1 MIRKRI
7 KNKIKNF
14 ELLKKKEGKKLANIG
29 VITLLLL
36 SVLSTLFLPY
46 ASPAFIAD
54 EVVTD
59 DFTGSNWNVT
69 DNVVHNATGG
79 YISVK
84 SDYGAG
90 LKEGNAWWYP
100 EYHSYPITNLTLQVN
115 YTGEIDQTG
124 SNLGSNEIF
133 INITLTNETGTTT
146 SSPQVMV
153 HHDDFDTTYNETYTW
168 NVVDIY
174 QYRYVNIS
182 FYMAANATTDNL
194 AWVTVRWLK
203 LSIDDSEVYE
213 DFTTWTEV
221 DNANDTINVID
232 SHNVNVNVTRSDATY
247 LYKDFG
253 NYTNFSGKFTF
264 KANEMK
270 DTTFPLVGLILFT
283 NTTGGMLATKTSKAI
298 QTYLHG
304 ELFGVKHYNSSSG
317 AWDVV
322 SHNITIGNKY
332 YVVFEKSGNDIT
344 LHCYNDTL
352 LSDLYFTLSLYLY
365 QPSVNYR
372 YVETAVGTQLTPPD
386 ATPEWVN
393 VTISNLNFSIAPSD
407 TEDITIYNPSV
418 NNTFIF
424 NNEYNEYTNV
434 SVSSTAG
441 TFRVYMYWNDSGTW
455 RSYYDSGPGQSNG
468 TFSAQNYNIPYN
480 GSLFEWA
487 VNVTAD
493 SGLYYRNQT
502 FSFYSFDVNKPSCY
516 DDDLSKYSPENDTAY
531 YGSSIGRGAVSSIF
545 DGNNTVYVFYIN
557 NRVTGTNEQIS
568 IRPYYINNQ
577 TWGSIYRFSVSTYP
591 LKDGDNHVWVVATL
605 DKYNHIW
612 VVAGG
617 HADAS
622 NPIYSFRSNH
632 SISNPSFDYASVNEW
647 VNGSGFI
654 GKDIITTVSDSSYQ
668 KIWVGWNNTY
678 AVFMRS
684 GGLTEANSN
693 MTLFWSFDNGTTW
706 DSRII
711 SDDEF
716 YSMSDWKYDYGEDIL
731 FLTRWYVKFTT
742 GNTWANNYVSFF
754 YITLNDT
761 INNNGAYASNQ
772 TPADTPYYSFPVHGT
787 DIASFDNFTSTL
799 GLSTTASRTP
809 VFYDTDKNEIY
820 LFLNKD
826 RASTSTNFAKLAYKT
841 LGTSKLWNEATN
853 VSKIGDGIMVKNK
866 IAKIHDDYYLVPLTE
881 WNGVNW
887 ELKLAVTTNL
897 SDVDTYK
904 FRKITTTIN
913 ESGDSP
919 DNWVQ
924 ENINTFSYGNFTI
937 LTGDYDYDSW
947 TVTRYMYMAYINDM
961 PTNQPPTVTITS
973 PSEGADIIGNINIT
987 GTASDTDG
995 TIQSVFVKIDS
1006 DSWQLATGT
1015 TSWSYAYNTTGLS
1028 DGAHT
1033 IYAKSFDG
1041 KDYSAETK
1049 INITFS
1055 ATGFTD
1061 SGTAEPMTFP
1071 DTLPNSGIWVN
1082 ATSNLLVITN
1092 NYGTVDGT
1100 NSWIKLQSAIMY
1112 NETNDEI
1119 IYGGTNGIRLHVRIN
1134 DGSWHNI
1141 TERDGDGYYILNDSV
1156 WNYTFGEGD
1165 TLTIKEEVYI
1175 QDCAGC
1181 DPAGYYTSYYMNK
1194 YYPGFWQVVNSTSN
1208 MTSLNYWNATITL
1221 TNVANTPPI
1230 VPNTPDPANDATD
1243 VTINNPSLSFH
1254 TGDTDSNYLQCS
1266 LYLNDS
1272 LVNSKY
1278 VENLTSNM
1286 TISIAVPQILEAG
1299 KTYSWYVKVS
1309 DGTDT
1314 VTGPVWQFTT
1324 ANATSNQ
1331 APLVYSPSPT
1341 NGATNISLLPTLSVL
1356 VYDTDSDSISVTFY
1370 DSNNITIGIDT
1381 FVNQMPPSPGQAS
1394 VQWNNV
1400 ILSNHTYEWYAVA
1413 NDGDGNVVRYPT
1425 TGYLNFTT
1433 GITYPPVITF
1443 QVKDTSGF
1451 PLYDVNISCS
1461 NLNQQI
1467 LQYATT
1473 NTGGFASFS
1482 FNYNDIGQTYDFVF
1496 KKTNYTTVKKT
1507 YTISTGQYY
1516 ITLQYKATPTGD
1528 DTTNPTDIAT
1538 IFVNYAQG
1546 NLGSTGLA
1554 FLSIILVIL
1563 AMLIASK
1570 QFNTGNTTTLFIGA
1584 SLFGLFIA
1592 IGWIPFW
1599 LLLLPFVIV
1608 ALMFGGK
1615 IRDIIFGK
1623 STGGDES

>member
-14 ELLKKKEGKKLANIG
+14 ELIKKKDRKRLANIG
-29 VITLLLL
+29 VISLMLVSVVSSFFLVSYADIIDEKIIPDDSVYLLINENTTQSQIIEL
-36 SVLSTLFLPY
+36 SSDNITRMLINVTVAGTPTNNLNITIHEGYPWSMGPFMDERSISVSPSSVPVPGSGAWYEWNLTDFDRNYSIYTIKLSSDEPY
-46 ASPAFIAD
+46 SLTNYYSWQYD
-54 EVVTD
+54 TD
-59 DFTGSNWNVT
+59 DIYKGGNIVT
-69 DNVVHNATGG
+69 
-79 YISVK
+79 Y
-84 SDYGAG
+84 
-90 LKEGNAWWYP
+90 
-100 EYHSYPITNLTLQVN
+100 YHLNTTYVN
-115 YTGEIDQTG
+115 YTSWDGAIKVYGENYD
-124 SNLGSNEIF
+124 
-133 INITLTNETGTTT
+133 
-146 SSPQVMV
+146 
-153 HHDDFDTTYNETYTW
+153 
-168 NVVDIY
+168 
-174 QYRYVNIS
+174 
-182 FYMAANATTDNL
+182 A
-194 AWVTVRWLK
+194 
-203 LSIDDSEVYE
+203 E

-221 DNANDTINVID
+221 DNANNTINVTD
-232 SHNVNVNVTRSDATY
+232 SNNVNVNVTRSDATY

-270 DTTFPLVGLILFT
+270 DTEFPLVGLILFT
-283 NTTGGMLATKTSKAI
+283 NTTGDLLATKTSKAI
-298 QTYLHG
+298 QIHLYG
-304 ELFGVKHYNSSSG
+304 ELLRIRHYNSSSG

-332 YVVFEKSGNDIT
+332 YVAFEKSGNDIT

-372 YVETAVGTQLTPPD
+372 YVETAVGTQLASPD
-386 ATPEWVN
+386 ATPEWAN
-393 VTISNLNFSIAPSD
+393 VTISNLNVSIAPSD

-424 NNEYNEYTNV
+424 NNEYNEYTNI

-455 RSYYDSGPGQSNG
+455 RNYYDSGPGQSNG
-468 TFSAQNYNIPYN
+468 TFSAQNYNIPYD

-516 DDDLSKYSPENDTAY
+516 DDDLSRFSPENNTAY
-531 YGSSIGRGAVSSIF
+531 SGSSIGRNAISSVF
-545 DGNNTVYVFYIN
+545 DGNNTVYVLYSN
-557 NRVTGTNEQIS
+557 NRTGTNEQLC

-577 TWGSIYRFSVSTYP
+577 TWGIIYRFPITTYP
-591 LKDGDNHVWVVATL
+591 IKEDDNHVFSTAML

-622 NPIYSFRSNH
+622 HPIYSFRSNH
-632 SISNPSFDYASVNEW
+632 SINNPSFNYASSDEW
-647 VNGSGFI
+647 VNGSGSV
-654 GKDIITTVSDSSYQ
+654 GKDIITSVTDSSYQ

-684 GGLTEANSN
+684 GGLNAANSN
-693 MTLFWSFDNGTTW
+693 LTLFWSFDNGTTW
-706 DSRII
+706 NSKII

-716 YSMSDWKYDYGEDIL
+716 YFQGDWRYDYGEDIL
-731 FLTRWYVKFTT
+731 FLTRWYIKFAT
-742 GNTWANNYVSFF
+742 GNSWANNYVSFF

-772 TPADTPYYSFPVHGT
+772 TPLDTPYYSLPIHGT
-787 DIASFDNFTSTL
+787 DIVSFDNFTSTL
-799 GLSTTASRTP
+799 GLTTTASRSP
-809 VFYDTDKNEIY
+809 VFYNTDTNEVYI
-820 LFLNKD
+820 FLNKD
-826 RASTSTNFAKLAYKT
+826 RTSTSTNFGKLAHKT
-841 LGTSKLWNEATN
+841 LGTSKLWNTVEN
-853 VSKIGDGIMVKNK
+853 VSKIGDGIMIKNR
-866 IAKIHDDYYLVPLTE
+866 IEKIHDGYYVIPLTE
-881 WNGVNW
+881 WNGANW
-887 ELKLAVTTNL
+887 ELKMILTKDLN
-897 SDVDTYK
+897 DTSTYN

-913 ESGDSP
+913 ETGDSP

-924 ENINTFSYGNFTI
+924 ENVVTFSDGYFTI
-937 LTGDYDYDSW
+937 LTGDYDYDAW
-947 TVTRYMYMAYINDM
+947 GADGGTRYMYMAYIDDL

-973 PSEGADIIGNINIT
+973 PSEGANIIGNITIT

-995 TIQSVFVKIDS
+995 SVQSVFVKIDS

-1028 DGAHT
+1028 DGTHT
-1033 IYAKSFDG
+1033 VYAKSFDG
-1041 KDYSAETK
+1041 KDYSTEAQV
-1049 INITFS
+1049 NITFN

-1071 DTLPNSGIWVN
+1071 DTDIN
-1082 ATSNLLVITN
+1082 ATDWVIANGNYLIITN
-1092 NYGTVDGT
+1092 NNKTIDGNSIWVMTLVPTVSNETLLEYIIPPGNVTGWKCYAKILEDDNVWHEISSTNAVNGWFYINDSIWDYSFDVGDHMYIRWAFNASMAPDYAGVYSGWSAWNISDSPGYPSDYEYNLSVTLTGEQPPNVYPPAKPYAYTPSSGEVISEGEYSLMQCLVYDRDSTYLSVSFYWGNGTLIGVDTSVSGNYGIASIEFPDVEVGQTYQWYAVADDGT
-1100 NSWIKLQSAIMY
+1100 Y
-1112 NETNDEI
+1112 TNRSDNWTFTVST
-1119 IYGGTNGIRLHVRIN
+1119 GG
-1134 DGSWHNI
+1134 
-1141 TERDGDGYYILNDSV
+1141 E
-1156 WNYTFGEGD
+1156 
-1165 TLTIKEEVYI
+1165 
-1175 QDCAGC
+1175 
-1181 DPAGYYTSYYMNK
+1181 P
-1194 YYPGFWQVVNSTSN
+1194 
-1208 MTSLNYWNATITL
+1208 
-1221 TNVANTPPI
+1221 
-1230 VPNTPDPANDATD
+1230 
-1243 VTINNPSLSFH
+1243 
-1254 TGDTDSNYLQCS
+1254 
-1266 LYLNDS
+1266 
-1272 LVNSKY
+1272 
-1278 VENLTSNM
+1278 
-1286 TISIAVPQILEAG
+1286 
-1299 KTYSWYVKVS
+1299 
-1309 DGTDT
+1309 
-1314 VTGPVWQFTT
+1314 
-1324 ANATSNQ
+1324 
-1331 APLVYSPSPT
+1331 PLVYSPSPT

-1381 FVNQMPPSPGQAS
+1381 FINQMPPSPGQAS

-1400 ILSNHTYEWYAVA
+1400 ILSNHTYQWYAVA
-1413 NDGDGNVVRYPT
+1413 DDGDGNVVRYPT

-1433 GITYPPVITF
+1433 GISYPPVVTF

-1451 PLYDVNISCS
+1451 PLSDVNISCS

-1467 LQYATT
+1467 LQY
-1473 NTGGFASFS
+1473 
-1482 FNYNDIGQTYDFVF
+1482 FVF

-1516 ITLQYKATPTGD
+1516 ITLQYRATPTGD

-1546 NLGSTGLA
+1546 SLGTTGLA

-1615 IRDIIFGK
+1615 IRDMIFGK